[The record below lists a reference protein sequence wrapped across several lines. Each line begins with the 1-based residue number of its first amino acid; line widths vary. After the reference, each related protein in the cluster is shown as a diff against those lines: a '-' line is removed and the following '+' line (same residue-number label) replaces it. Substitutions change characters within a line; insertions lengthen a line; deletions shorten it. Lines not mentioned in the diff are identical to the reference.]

1 MKALFQKHRTR
12 MSHSPRTRRTRPTA
26 ACVTPERLEPRLALA
41 GDTTFYRPPLEPA
54 RTLVMDS
61 SMGPNPVVMSKSQV
75 VGTDV
80 KSFVISHVPEGS
92 VVEKWDAVKQQWVD
106 VSTMP
111 KSSNPQE
118 LMRLL
123 SNRYIKE
130 GDKIQWRPKAGVAA
144 AAQQAFQII
153 GWDDGTDVVPPL
165 GNRPNNVENLIVQTT
180 DQPGELAV
188 EWDWGPDGSNSSYGV
203 RITSELGSRTYST
216 KNKSLTLQNI
226 AAGIE
231 QKIEVWATDENGTS
245 DIATVKAA
253 LPDLRPGTR
262 IDPFWDLNQH
272 LLPQDP
278 VDQLGSPLVP
288 VNSSWGNSVGF
299 PGVSYDAIMAATE
312 TAPAE
317 VPHLLL
323 PNEIITGANVDDGF
337 AVSMWVQAR
346 GPGMLLSGDY
356 AATSGGDVTTLPY
369 LWIESTGKVH
379 AGLYGPTSGLP
390 VNSSNSVFSWTDP
403 VGENQIGS
411 PQSIES
417 LATVIDGSW
426 HQITFVVKGSK
437 QALYIDGLLQGENY
451 ATVYQ
456 QVDCLEDSWELVE
469 GDWVYSVPLPT
480 QPLQKLGSSS
490 SLSLAVFQGQETT
503 PESAGATNTYVGTGL
518 VPVAVSSTSSETHS
532 SSFTPKPTNLVS
544 GDIYTTISSAKI
556 LSTSAGYSL
565 QLTAST
571 KPLSTMPITLAI
583 NYLPSANS
591 SDSPSSSSS
600 ASPPSSSSA
609 SPPAGSSDSPQ
620 ANSAFSFNP
629 PASGAELQSVKVGE
643 SIFSFV
649 DGNPAPQTNYPQP
662 YRGAIAELAAWS
674 TNLTSADV
682 QAITTAPI
690 NDVIAGQSVF
700 PDGSTIAAV
709 PTPAFL
715 YTFEGDGGN
724 SVPNVGA
731 TSSGGAATTVGLTD
745 GSQATIPVPFADIPR
760 LPNYQPFG
768 LGLMAPLASG
778 RFDVQPPDSNDA
790 IKKTEWQVALAKGD
804 QLTLQRSNINT
815 APVLALSITDDL
827 GQTLLQNAPF
837 QSPGA
842 SDDDVYTLTAPRTGS
857 YKLTLDWAIGS
868 NGHNSGNF
876 QPIVVD
882 YSMTPGDQNSFQ
894 NLFVTFR
901 SLYEPNG
908 SDILAT
914 YSSPLIPSVNE
925 LSNDNVA
932 PDEATGPANYF
943 PLWAD
948 TRYFPQSPNY
958 TTVDLSNA
966 FVQLQSEVGY
976 SIADLNGAVAAQ
988 SPTELQNNLATAYS
1002 TLSSSP
1008 PSGLNLQAL
1017 DAVNSFFVKVNTY
1030 REAVY
1035 DALNSVWEAFESLPD
1050 SIDTATGIANTISSN
1065 QQKFVVDENAGP
1077 PNINPAPKNFGK
1089 LFGDSV
1095 LKMAVRIGGKSLF
1108 KFGGPVGKGV
1118 AATALLGSMAYSASK
1133 KAGKGIT
1140 TQNSV
1145 LVNLL
1150 PVMNSQLTYEQ
1161 LTELGSSID
1170 QNVLN
1175 ALSFQESQL
1184 KSPPYLNSIY
1194 SNFGLMELMSG
1205 MSADIYSTSEAQ
1217 SSFIESAET
1226 LAAQQAWSQMVPDVF
1241 KWAPVAPDNLPVN
1254 NYNFAQLPF
1263 YEVGPSA
1270 VQSSGTSVSWKK
1282 ATPNI
1287 PSGSAND
1294 ATWLATGDLNG
1305 DFYPDIVTS
1314 NNGSSSI
1321 SVLLAQPSPQWNA
1334 ATPAVGYNA
1343 ANPGW
1348 TYTNVYGESS
1358 TLSTDATDPSGIAV
1372 ADFDGD
1378 GQNEVLVGSISNS
1391 SLYVIEVET
1400 TSTSIAFG
1408 AQTEID
1414 LNGGEQPQQVTV
1426 ADFNQDGKPDF
1437 VTACQGTNNL
1447 VYGLNQ
1453 FAENPGTPFQV
1464 SSPGD
1469 MAANNNVRWVTAGDL
1484 TGDGF
1489 PDLVSL
1495 SYEKGGINTIYAEVW
1510 VNKGVTGDTFNGFA
1524 NPSGS
1529 TNTTF
1534 TIKSSLLVSK
1544 GNSFATNPVIGDLDG
1559 DGYKDDFAF
1568 GMNVKPQGGTQI
1580 GQVQFVYGDSSGPTN
1595 WESQIGTSGDIYGSY
1610 VSVGYN
1616 GLSNSFINSL
1626 AVLPSDQL
1634 PGVGSDVVIASYGNL
1649 GQWFFNPPNASGN
1662 TEVGLAFMYAGNS
1675 PLYTYGSTPS
1685 GSGNG
1690 ILPSSASATNSQ
1702 IVVDLDTGLIAA
1714 VSGSPA
1720 TVAYTTVQVAGVTDS
1735 TVALMGTDYAGLNET
1750 AFNGRSFPAGTGDSV
1765 ELNLEVQVLLQQLQS
1780 GKFINAGPRESAG
1793 VGAPGFFVAAVDV
1806 TGNYYPD
1813 EPTFSVGNDYTT
1825 PIPPGSMAFAS
1836 WNLID
1841 ENGNPIALETL
1852 YQLVGNISPAQQ
1864 DSEVVPAIRPNSWQA
1879 QDLNPIDP
1887 LQPAMAYNGG
1897 WFAAVEPFN
1906 NAPAT
1911 YSEMFFEWGAGVS
1924 GYAPNSL
1931 VGPVTY
1937 QEISY
1942 SSAALSPAR
1951 FTNSSA
1957 PQNLTATPTN
1967 PNDLSVSWSRPKD
1980 VYGGSATVV
1989 TYVVT
1994 LTQNG
1999 VDFSPVTTTDLT
2011 ATFEGLLEGSPYTVT
2026 VQPQTSY
2033 GDGESATLTQTYPI
2047 S

>member
-41 GDTTFYRPPLEPA
+41 GDTFHRPPLEPA

-356 AATSGGDVTTLPY
+356 ATTSGGDVTTLPY

-451 ATVYQ
+451 AAVYQ

-469 GDWVYSVPLPT
+469 GDWVYSVPLSNQTP
-480 QPLQKLGSSS
+480 KIGS

-503 PESAGATNTYVGTGL
+503 PESAGATNTYVGAGV
-518 VPVAVSSTSSETHS
+518 VPLAVSSTSSESHS

-544 GDIYTTISSAKI
+544 GDIYTTISSAEI

-591 SDSPSSSSS
+591 
-600 ASPPSSSSA
+600 
-609 SPPAGSSDSPQ
+609 
-620 ANSAFSFNP
+620 AFSFNP
-629 PASGAELQSVKVGE
+629 SASGAELQSVKVGE

-731 TSSGGAATTVGLTD
+731 NSSGGAATTVGLTD
-745 GSQATIPVPFADIPR
+745 GSQATIPVPFADTPR

-790 IKKTEWQVALAKGD
+790 IEKTEWQVALAKGD
-804 QLTLQRSNINT
+804 QITLQRSNINT
-815 APVLALSITDDL
+815 VPVLALSITDDL

-842 SDDDVYTLTAPRTGS
+842 GDDDAYTLTAPRTGS

-868 NGHNSGNF
+868 TGENKGNE

-901 SLYEPNG
+901 SLYDPNA

-966 FVQLQSEVGY
+966 FVHLQSEVGY
-976 SIADLNGAVAAQ
+976 SIADLNGAVAALT
-988 SPTELQNNLATAYS
+988 PAELQNNLATAYS

-1089 LFGDSV
+1089 LFGSSV
-1095 LKMAVRIGGKSLF
+1095 LRTSVKFAGKLAWRKGGLVAKGIA
-1108 KFGGPVGKGV
+1108 GG
-1118 AATALLGSMAYSASK
+1118 ALLGSLAYSASK

-1205 MSADIYSTSEAQ
+1205 MSGDIYSTSEAQ
-1217 SSFIESAET
+1217 SSFIESAEA

-1254 NYNFAQLPF
+1254 NYNFAQLPL
-1263 YEVGPSA
+1263 YDVGPSIA
-1270 VQSSGTSVSWKK
+1270 TGSVTSVSWKK
-1282 ATPNI
+1282 ASPNI
-1287 PSGSAND
+1287 PAGTSADN

-1314 NNGSSSI
+1314 NNGDNSGESSI
-1321 SVLLAQPSPQWNA
+1321 SVLLAQPSPQRNA

-1358 TLSTDATDPSGIAV
+1358 TLSTDATRPSGIAV

-1378 GQNEVLVGSISNS
+1378 GQNEILVGSISNS
-1391 SLYVIEVET
+1391 SLYVTEVEA

-1426 ADFNQDGKPDF
+1426 ADFDQDGKPDF

-1453 FAENPGTPFQV
+1453 FAENSETPFQV
-1464 SSPGD
+1464 STPGD
-1469 MAANNNVRWVTAGDL
+1469 MAANKNVRWVTAGDL
-1484 TGDGF
+1484 TGDGY
-1489 PDLVSL
+1489 PDLVSV
-1495 SYEKGGINTIYAEVW
+1495 SYETGGVNTIYAEVW
-1510 VNKGVTGDTFNGFA
+1510 VNKGVTGGTFNGFA

-1534 TIKSSLLVSK
+1534 TIKSSQLD
-1544 GNSFATNPVIGDLDG
+1544 GGYGPATNPVIGDFDR
-1559 DGYKDDFAF
+1559 DGYTDDFAF
-1568 GMNVKPQGGTQI
+1568 GLNTVTPNTRTMGLI
-1580 GQVQFVYGDSSGPTN
+1580 QFVYGSSSGPTN
-1595 WESQIGTSGDIYGSY
+1595 WQSEIGTSGSPSDSY
-1610 VSVGYN
+1610 VSEG
-1616 GLSNSFINSL
+1616 GTTPINATYAAMGVASL

-1634 PGVGSDVVIASYGNL
+1634 PGVGCDVVIASYGEW
-1649 GQWFFNPPNASGN
+1649 GQWFVYPPNVSGN
-1662 TEVGLAFMYAGNS
+1662 IGAGLTFMNEGNAPLNYANS
-1675 PLYTYGSTPS
+1675 PS
-1685 GSGNG
+1685 GSGSG
-1690 ILPSSASATNSQ
+1690 ILPSSTAPTNSQ

-1714 VSGSPA
+1714 VSGSPP
-1720 TVAYTTVQVAGVTDS
+1720 TVSYTTLQAAGVDVS
-1735 TVALMGTDYAGLNET
+1735 TVALMGTNYAGLNEE
-1750 AFNGRSFPAGTGDSV
+1750 AFDGLSFPAGTGDSV

-1780 GKFINAGPRESAG
+1780 GKFINAGPLEAAG
-1793 VGAPGFFVAAVDV
+1793 IGAPGFFVAAVDV
-1806 TGNYYPD
+1806 TGAYYW
-1813 EPTFSVGNDYTT
+1813 TDYSGYGPQGTS
-1825 PIPPGSMAFAS
+1825 IPAGSMAFAS
-1836 WNLID
+1836 WNLVD

-1864 DSEVVPAIRPNSWQA
+1864 DSEFLPAIRPYLWQA
-1879 QDLNPIDP
+1879 QDLDPIDP

-1931 VGPVTY
+1931 VGPMTY

-1942 SSAALSPAR
+1942 SSPALSPAR

-1967 PNDLSVSWSRPKD
+1967 LNDLSVSWSRPKD

-2011 ATFEGLLEGSPYTVT
+2011 ATFEGLLVGTPYTVT
-2026 VQPQTSY
+2026 VQPQASY
-2033 GDGESATLTQTYPI
+2033 GDSESATLTQTYPI
-2047 S
+2047 PS

>member
-165 GNRPNNVENLIVQTT
+165 GNRPNNVENLIVRTT

-323 PNEIITGANVDDGF
+323 PNEIITGANNVDDGF

-426 HQITFVVKGSK
+426 HQVTFVVKGSK

-451 ATVYQ
+451 AAVYQ

-469 GDWVYSVPLPT
+469 GEWVYSVPLSNQTP
-480 QPLQKLGSSS
+480 KIGS

-518 VPVAVSSTSSETHS
+518 VPLAVSSTSSETHS
-532 SSFTPKPTNLVS
+532 SSFTPKSTNLVS
-544 GDIYTTISSAKI
+544 GDIYTTISSAKL

-591 SDSPSSSSS
+591 
-600 ASPPSSSSA
+600 
-609 SPPAGSSDSPQ
+609 
-620 ANSAFSFNP
+620 AFSFNP
-629 PASGAELQSVKVGE
+629 SASGAELQSVKVGE

-715 YTFEGDGGN
+715 YTFEVDGGN

-731 TSSGGAATTVGLTD
+731 NSSGGAATTVGLTD
-745 GSQATIPVPFADIPR
+745 GSQATIPVPLADIPR

-778 RFDVQPPDSNDA
+778 NFRVQPPDSNDA
-790 IKKTEWQVALAKGD
+790 IEKTEWQVALAKGD
-804 QLTLQRSNINT
+804 QITLQRSNINT
-815 APVLALSITDDL
+815 VPVLALSITDDL

-842 SDDDVYTLTAPRTGS
+842 GDDDAYTLTAPRTGS
-857 YKLTLDWAIGS
+857 YKVTLDWAIGS

-901 SLYEPNG
+901 SLYESNG

-925 LSNDNVA
+925 LSNDNVT

-966 FVQLQSEVGY
+966 FVALQSEVGY

-988 SPTELQNNLATAYS
+988 SPAELQNDLATAYS
-1002 TLSSSP
+1002 TLISSP

-1077 PNINPAPKNFGK
+1077 PNINPAPKNFGQ
-1089 LFGDSV
+1089 LFGASV
-1095 LKMAVRIGGKSLF
+1095 LKMAVRVGAKSLF

-1184 KSPPYLNSIY
+1184 KSPVYLNSIY
-1194 SNFGLMELMSG
+1194 SNFGLLELMSG
-1205 MSADIYSTSEAQ
+1205 MSADIYSTSQAQ

-1241 KWAPVAPDNLPVN
+1241 KWAPVAPDNLPVD
-1254 NYNFAQLPF
+1254 NYNFAQLPL
-1263 YEVGPSA
+1263 S
-1270 VQSSGTSVSWKK
+1270 SVSWQK
-1282 ATPNI
+1282 ATPDI
-1287 PSGSAND
+1287 PAGTSADN
-1294 ATWLATGDLNG
+1294 ATWLAIGDLNG

-1314 NNGSSSI
+1314 NNGDNSGESSI

-1348 TYTNVYGESS
+1348 TYTNIYPESS
-1358 TLSTDATDPSGIAV
+1358 TLSTDATRPSGIAV

-1378 GQNEVLVGSISNS
+1378 GQNEILVGSISNS
-1391 SLYVIEVET
+1391 SLYLTEVNVDT
-1400 TSTSIAFG
+1400 GTSIKLTS
-1408 AQTEID
+1408 QTEID
-1414 LNGGEQPQQVTV
+1414 LNGGGQPQQVTV

-1437 VTACQGTNNL
+1437 VTACQSSNNL

-1469 MAANNNVRWVTAGDL
+1469 MNANKNVRWVTAGDL
-1484 TGDGF
+1484 TGDGY

-1495 SYEKGGINTIYAEVW
+1495 SYETGGVNTIYAEVW
-1510 VNKGVTGDTFNGFA
+1510 VNKGVTDGAFNGFA

-1529 TNTTF
+1529 TTF
-1534 TIKSSLLVSK
+1534 EVR
-1544 GNSFATNPVIGDLDG
+1544 NSNLMQSQPMAANPVIGDFDG
-1559 DGYKDDFAF
+1559 DGYTDDFAF
-1568 GMNVKPQGGTQI
+1568 GMNPRNASDRNNTYAQGL
-1580 GQVQFVYGDSSGPTN
+1580 VQFVYGSSSGSTN
-1595 WESQIGTSGDIYGSY
+1595 WQSEVGTSNSDKNLVGSANTVTAGDGGYGNY
-1610 VSVGYN
+1610 AQ
-1616 GLSNSFINSL
+1616 NSPITSL
-1626 AVLPSDQL
+1626 AVLPADRL
-1634 PGVGSDVVIASYGNL
+1634 PGVGYDVVIASYGNL
-1649 GQWFFNPPNASGN
+1649 GQWFVTEINANSGD
-1662 TEVGLAFMYAGNS
+1662 GLVLMAEGG
-1675 PLYTYGSTPS
+1675 TS
-1685 GSGNG
+1685 GSGLLSG
-1690 ILPSSASATNSQ
+1690 ASPTNSQ
-1702 IVVDLDTGLIAA
+1702 IVVDSDTGLIAA
-1714 VSGSPA
+1714 VTGSPPS
-1720 TVAYTTVQVAGVTDS
+1720 VAYTTLQTAGVTDS
-1735 TVALMGTDYAGLNET
+1735 TVALMGIDYAGLNIQ
-1750 AFNGRSFPAGTGDSV
+1750 AFDGLSSLAGTGDSV
-1765 ELNLEVQVLLQQLQS
+1765 EFNLEVQVLLQQLQS

-1793 VGAPGFFVAAVDV
+1793 IGAPGFFVAAVDV
-1806 TGNYYPD
+1806 AGDFTAAGVWDSYGAVK
-1813 EPTFSVGNDYTT
+1813 SL
-1825 PIPPGSMAFAS
+1825 PIPQGSMAFAS
-1836 WNLID
+1836 WNLVD

-1951 FTNSSA
+1951 FTTSSA
-1957 PQNLTATPTN
+1957 PQNLAATPTN
-1967 PNDLSVSWSRPKD
+1967 LNDLSVSWSRPKD

-2011 ATFEGLLEGSPYTVT
+2011 ATFEGLLVGTPYTVT
-2026 VQPQTSY
+2026 VQPQASY

-2047 S
+2047 PS